1 MFELKDPTAKHSNS
15 KIADVSISKKFWHC
29 MGWWSIHEK
38 FNKNHAKPTFDSLD
52 FWDFKTF
59 HFLLIL
65 SPSNFVIEVSQSVL
79 TRKLQVTI
87 LPPLTPRIF
96 DVGGTTA
103 TFWQKTTQKQNSKF
117 FSKWLSFSSWQT
129 WCVKTSPRANNNYPI
144 SFSVSIFALK
154 SYSRQ
159 WHLLA

>member
-38 FNKNHAKPTFDSLD
+38 NKNHAKPTFDSMD

-103 TFWQKTTQKQNSKF
+103 TFWQKTTQKQNSNF
-117 FSKWLSFSSWQT
+117 FPSDWALAVDKHDASKLPQEQT
-129 WCVKTSPRANNNYPI
+129 TIIQLV
-144 SFSVSIFALK
+144 SVSVFLHWSLILD
-154 SYSRQ
+154 SDIC
-159 WHLLA
+159 